1 MTRTVMTAMEMAV
14 EVARTESLSICMSEY
29 TAMMGGP
36 CTPHTPP
43 MIPLRMPAA
52 QQMATKERR
61 DPLYAN
67 VSGVLVSSSQEWNDC
82 CCFCFVSGGVV
93 GGGNVDSSV
102 DFSSSTT
109 GDDDVRSGSA
119 LGG

>member
-82 CCFCFVSGGVV
+82 CRFVSGGGG

-102 DFSSSTT
+102 DFSSSSP
-109 GDDDVRSGSA
+109 DDVGSGSA

>member
-67 VSGVLVSSSQEWNDC
+67 VSGVLVSSSQEWNVDC
-82 CCFCFVSGGVV
+82 CCFVLAS
-93 GGGNVDSSV
+93 SSV
-102 DFSSSTT
+102 DFSSSPPSSCCAD
-109 GDDDVRSGSA
+109 DDDVRSGSA